1 MDAVI
6 SPLIKEIVENYT
18 PVWVICFA
26 KVTTQYSASGCFI
39 DNTNNFVYHY
49 FLLVVTQKDTRIEH
63 GIQEFA
69 NRHFTTGYV
78 TILAHGKGTIRE
90 ALQKQSRFFYSVY
103 TNGILC
109 YTQDGAAP
117 VQEIN
122 PGITISNETAYRA
135 REQYLY
141 HYELSKSFNEA
152 SAFSLEKGKYTTA
165 VFLMHQTVEQ
175 ACIAL
180 LGVHIGY
187 RADIHNL
194 GRLINLCRCFSE
206 EPITLF
212 TQTPEEER
220 LFSLLMKSY
229 SETRYKRGFEV
240 GQKDAYTVG
249 ERVSTFV
256 EMARKLCLKG
266 LEILDRQ
273 IQSSL

>member
-1 MDAVI
+1 MDAI
-6 SPLIKEIVENYT
+6 IGSLIKKIVESYT
-18 PVWVICFA
+18 PVWIICFA
-26 KVTTQYSASGCFI
+26 KVTTQYSACGCFT
-39 DNTNNFVYHY
+39 DSTNNSVCHY
-49 FLLVVTQKDTRIEH
+49 FLLVVTQKNTRIEH
-63 GIQEFA
+63 EMQDFA
-69 NRHFTTGYV
+69 NQHFTGGYI

-90 ALQKQSRFFYSVY
+90 ALQKQSRFFYTVY
-103 TNGILC
+103 TKGILC
-109 YTQDGAAP
+109 YTHDGASP
-117 VQEIN
+117 VQEIS

-152 SAFSLEKGKYTTA
+152 AVFSLEKGKYTTA
-165 VFLMHQTVEQ
+165 VFLMHQAVEQ

-187 RADIHNL
+187 RSDIHNL

-206 EPITLF
+206 EPVNLF

-249 ERVSTFV
+249 EHVNVFV

-266 LEILDRQ
+266 LEILDKQ